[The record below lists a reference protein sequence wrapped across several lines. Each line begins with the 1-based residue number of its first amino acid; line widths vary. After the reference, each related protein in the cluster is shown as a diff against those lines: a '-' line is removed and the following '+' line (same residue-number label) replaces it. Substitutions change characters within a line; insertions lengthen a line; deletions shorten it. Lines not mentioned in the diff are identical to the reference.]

1 MAAILLLGVASGLP
15 YALMD
20 DAFRGWM
27 TKAQLDLRTIGWF
40 SLVSLPYSLKFLWS
54 PFLDRFAPPRL
65 GRRRGWIVIG
75 QLGLM
80 VAIAALAVQMSAIA
94 QGPSPTPAS
103 VLQLVALIALVI
115 TFLSATQDIAIDA
128 YRTDVLEEREMGAGA
143 ATYVLGYRIAIL
155 MTGAMAFILADR
167 ITWPWVYGIMAGLMG
182 LGVLISLWAPEPI
195 RAVHPPDSLEQAVVL
210 PFVEFFN
217 RMGGQRAIAVLL
229 FILLYKLGD
238 NLTAKM
244 AIPFLG
250 DQGLG
255 FSDTDIGAI
264 RQGLGLVA
272 TIVGTLAGGA
282 ALSQLGINRSLW
294 IFGGLQALSN
304 LGYLI
309 LAIVGKNYL
318 VMVLAI
324 NVENFCAGLG
334 TAGFVGFLMSL
345 CNPRFSATQFAL
357 LSSLMAVGRDLIA
370 GPASGEIAQRL
381 QQFVQNNPSLA
392 AMPALGGATQQGWPL
407 FFLITLIAALPG
419 LLLLPVFA
427 PWHQSEELN

>member
-54 PFLDRFAPPRL
+54 PFLDRFAPPHL

-80 VAIAALAVQMSAIA
+80 VALASLAVQMSAIA
-94 QGPSPTPAS
+94 QGPSPTPTL
-103 VLQLVALIALVI
+103 VLQGVALIALVI

-370 GPASGEIAQRL
+370 GPASGDIAQRL

>member
-54 PFLDRFAPPRL
+54 PFLDRFAPPHL

-80 VAIAALAVQMSAIA
+80 VAIASLAVQMSAIA
-94 QGPSPTPAS
+94 QGPSPTPTL
-103 VLQLVALIALVI
+103 VLQGVALIALVI

-229 FILLYKLGD
+229 FILFYKLGD

-427 PWHQSEELN
+427 PWHQSEKLN